1 MKSLKEIVHC
11 IAPNHSLTS
20 DCTIASLSFDS
31 RTVDN
36 QCLFFAF
43 IGSNGNGHDFL
54 LKAYELG
61 CRAAVVS
68 QAVDV
73 PQDMQLIFV
82 ENTRIAF
89 ASASCF
95 WFEYPANRLTL
106 VGVTG
111 TNGKTTTAT
120 LLHQLFES
128 LGYKS
133 GLISTV
139 VNLVGSEKI
148 PSSHT
153 TPDAFSLN
161 ALFSK
166 MVDQGCSH
174 CFMEVSSHALD
185 QFRVHGI
192 TFKGA
197 VFTNITHDHLD
208 YHKTFKEYLRV
219 KKTFFDSL
227 EKDAFALTNL
237 DDKNGKVMLQNTLAK
252 KVGYSLK
259 TMSDYKANL
268 LENSLNGLVLKVG
281 PYELHSPLMGEF
293 NAYNL
298 LALFATGQL
307 LGIPAM
313 ELLEKISNL
322 KAVDGRFQFFKS
334 QTGVTVVVDY
344 AHTPDALENML
355 KTLSV
360 FLKNDQKLITIVGC
374 GGDRDKE
381 KRPIMA
387 KIAQAYSHQFIL
399 TSDNPRTEHPA
410 AILKDM
416 EQGLVAS
423 SSHKG
428 ITIEDRLQAIKTAS
442 LLANSGDIVLIA
454 GKGHEKYQEVN
465 GVKTPFDDFALAWE
479 SFNTKN
485 Q

>member
-1 MKSLKEIVHC
+1 
-11 IAPNHSLTS
+11 
-20 DCTIASLSFDS
+20 
-31 RTVDN
+31 
-36 QCLFFAF
+36 
-43 IGSNGNGHDFL
+43 
-54 LKAYELG
+54 
-61 CRAAVVS
+61 
-68 QAVDV
+68 
-73 PQDMQLIFV
+73 
-82 ENTRIAF
+82 
-89 ASASCF
+89 
-95 WFEYPANRLTL
+95 
-106 VGVTG
+106 
-111 TNGKTTTAT
+111 
-120 LLHQLFES
+120 
-128 LGYKS
+128 
-133 GLISTV
+133 
-139 VNLVGSEKI
+139 
-148 PSSHT
+148 
-153 TPDAFSLN
+153 
-161 ALFSK
+161 
-166 MVDQGCSH
+166 
-174 CFMEVSSHALD
+174 
-185 QFRVHGI
+185 
-192 TFKGA
+192 
-197 VFTNITHDHLD
+197 
-208 YHKTFKEYLRV
+208 
-219 KKTFFDSL
+219 
-227 EKDAFALTNL
+227 
-237 DDKNGKVMLQNTLAK
+237 MLQNTQAK

-399 TSDNPRTEHPA
+399 TSDNPRTENPA

-416 EQGLVAS
+416 EQGLDAS